1 MFLSMGQ
8 ATMYDDAI
16 FGSFKV
22 KNFIETRVNYPIV
35 SELKDEL
42 GGDNAYISVYV
53 TMDDER
59 RELIRYTFTLSDAFA
74 KVGGFMTIIYLLT

>member
-1 MFLSMGQ
+1 MYLSMGQ
-8 ATMYDDAI
+8 AIMYDDAI

-22 KNFIETRVNYPIV
+22 KNFIETRVNYPIT

-42 GGDNAYISVYV
+42 MGDNAYMSVYV

-59 RELIRYTFTLSDAFA
+59 KELIRRTFTLSDAFA
-74 KVGGFMTIIYLLT
+74 KVGGFMTIIFLIT